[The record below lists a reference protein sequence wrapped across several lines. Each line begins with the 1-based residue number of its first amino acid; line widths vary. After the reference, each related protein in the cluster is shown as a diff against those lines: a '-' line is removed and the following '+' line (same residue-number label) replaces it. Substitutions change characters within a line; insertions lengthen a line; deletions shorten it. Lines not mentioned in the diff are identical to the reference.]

1 MRKIV
6 IIIIFFISLSLI
18 FLAINFLISDELYLT
33 NNKKIYKY
41 KETEEYKLNTV
52 INKRYSFYLPK
63 GLKNKKNSF
72 HLDLYNEDINI
83 KIFYSHNF
91 LLKDKIKEYK
101 NLKSKGIITYK
112 KFQIYSYIDND
123 NKIHA
128 YLIKNNIILEVISDK
143 YSFNFNIMKKF
154 IDYKKEENIKFEKL
168 EEKNNHL
175 IGNIEYKELKLKLD
189 LDSDYQEK
197 EVIGLD
203 NVIKLEK
210 NNKRIVI
217 KLIDKI
223 NEENYEKY
231 QDFYMK
237 KIDKYIILIKKVKNY
252 YYLVY
257 FYNFDFDIN
266 YMKKYFNYIVI

>member
-72 HLDLYNEDINI
+72 YLDLYNEDINI

-101 NLKSKGIITYK
+101 NFKSKGIITYK

-175 IGNIEYKELKLKLD
+175 IGNIEYKDLKLKLD

-203 NVIKLEK
+203 NIIKLEK

-217 KLIDKI
+217 KLIENI

-231 QDFYMK
+231 QNFYMK

>member
-101 NLKSKGIITYK
+101 NFKSKGIITYK

-168 EEKNNHL
+168 ENNHL
-175 IGNIEYKELKLKLD
+175 IGNIEYKDLKLKLD

-217 KLIDKI
+217 KLIENI

-231 QDFYMK
+231 QDFYIK

>member
-101 NLKSKGIITYK
+101 NFKSKGIITYK

-175 IGNIEYKELKLKLD
+175 IGNIEYKDLKLKLD

-203 NVIKLEK
+203 NIIKLEK

-217 KLIDKI
+217 KLIDNI